1 MFLYICFP
9 AQSCLLF
16 QEFHTA
22 YRLSLQPRLSRCDR
36 GSPHLAPV
44 VQKVDSAIQ
53 RINLYPVVSVIV
65 FPNTYPLDIDL
76 SGGKRYPVFEQLG
89 RDVWRVTLVGS
100 IVQFI
105 RLPVRATLNQE
116 MSRAYVKK
124 RQNGGRSSQKA
135 LRVLSP
141 LQCDRF
147 SQRRDG
153 SFLVFWQR
161 VGTNTNLLRGVIG
174 PISTRYDYLNT
185 VFNDVVNLRGS
196 CRNKQP
202 SHGPHGKSFNLLQV
216 KG

>member
-1 MFLYICFP
+1 M
-9 AQSCLLF
+9 
-16 QEFHTA
+16 
-22 YRLSLQPRLSRCDR
+22 
-36 GSPHLAPV
+36 
-44 VQKVDSAIQ
+44 
-53 RINLYPVVSVIV
+53 
-65 FPNTYPLDIDL
+65 
-76 SGGKRYPVFEQLG
+76 
-89 RDVWRVTLVGS
+89 GS
-100 IVQFI
+100 IVQLI

-161 VGTNTNLLRGVIG
+161 VGTNTNLLRVG

-202 SHGPHGKSFNLLQV
+202 SHGPHGKGFNLLQV
-216 KG
+216 RGWTTRELSHT